1 MSLSPS
7 QLVVGDTVSASLSDP
22 NSNETNLVWAWA
34 KSSSAN
40 GPWTTISGASGSS
53 YTTVEADAGNY
64 LQATVS
70 YDDSVS
76 TGNTAEG
83 VTANR
88 VKLHRFDGNANGA
101 IERDEVIEAINDY
114 LFGTGTERDEVIE
127 VINLYLFG

>member
-1 MSLSPS
+1 M
-7 QLVVGDTVSASLSDP
+7 
-22 NSNETNLVWAWA
+22 WAWA

-40 GPWTTISGASGSS
+40 GPWTTISGESGSS

-88 VKLHRFDGNANGA
+88 VALHTYDGNANGE
-101 IERDEVIEAINDY
+101 IERSEVIDAINDF
-114 LFGTGTERDEVIE
+114 LFPPDPNNRISRDEVIE
-127 VINLYLFG
+127 VIGLFLFR